1 VKVALQPPTAN
12 RKPTD
17 ASRDGAQINQK
28 SAPLKEVG
36 VMQVMVVPFA
46 PPVLAILGGIAS
58 LQLTRRRWIVHT
70 ITLVAMI
77 LALPI
82 YIYFL
87 GVLEPTSIQYPGPGD
102 GFVALLYLVI
112 LLPTTLVYSVFSFF
126 TRTRPGQTRP
136 LQKSN

>member
-1 VKVALQPPTAN
+1 MSEKCQQATSQAWDAMKRPPTEA
-12 RKPTD
+12 
-17 ASRDGAQINQK
+17 AFSY
-28 SAPLKEVG
+28 
-36 VMQVMVVPFA
+36 MVRFYISLFGFVPFA
-46 PPVLAILGGIAS
+46 PPVLAILGGITS
-58 LQLTRRRWIVHT
+58 LQLSRRRWIVHT

-77 LALPI
+77 FALPI

-126 TRTRPGQTRP
+126 TRTRTGQTRP